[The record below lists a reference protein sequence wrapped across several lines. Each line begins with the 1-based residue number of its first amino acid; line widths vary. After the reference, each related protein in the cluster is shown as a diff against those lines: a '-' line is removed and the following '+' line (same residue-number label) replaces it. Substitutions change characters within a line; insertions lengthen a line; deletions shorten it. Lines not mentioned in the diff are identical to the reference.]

1 MCGRVSEREEE
12 FLDLP
17 VALSG
22 HSGLEETLNEAY
34 IKLETLE
41 APNQYFCGSCQ
52 KLVDAKRV
60 SNLCMQALQQ
70 HNYVRMYIEN
80 S

>member
-12 FLDLP
+12 FLDIP

-22 HSGLEETLNEAY
+22 HSGLEDTLKEAY
-34 IKLETLE
+34 IKSEMLK

-60 SNLCMQALQQ
+60 SKIC
-70 HNYVRMYIEN
+70 I
-80 S
+80 